1 MKRLFQIHPAD
12 TVAVALEG
20 ISAGEEGI
28 LSNGE
33 RFTVQ
38 EDIPAGHKAALRDI
52 ALGEEIRK
60 YGQVIG
66 AACRSIGKGEWVH
79 THNLASVMQSD
90 GEYTYTPGP
99 CLLPPQ
105 APAFFQGYRRPNGKV
120 GVRNEIWI
128 LPTVGCVNGVVSAIE
143 AESRR
148 ALAGAESS
156 VDGVFGFHHPLG
168 CSQLGEDHQM
178 TQHLLAGLIRHPNA
192 GGVLVVGLGCENNAI
207 AEMQKVL
214 DHWEPER
221 VRFLE
226 CQSCDDEIETGVR
239 LVKELWEYASGFHR
253 ELCPAA
259 ELMVGLK
266 CGGSD
271 GYSGITANPLVG
283 AFSDQL
289 LALGGTALLTE
300 VPEMFGAEQLLMD
313 RCRTREAFKETV
325 SLIRNFKGYFL
336 RYGQPVDEN
345 PSPGNRAGG
354 ITTLAE
360 KSLGCIQKAGS
371 GPVEGV
377 LSYGESPRRKG
388 LFLLQGPGND
398 LVAACAL
405 AASGAHLILFTTGRG
420 TPLGSPVP
428 TMKIA
433 SNSALAAK
441 KPRWIDFN
449 AGRLLEGERMDSL
462 SKELFMQVLEIAS
475 GQRVQA
481 ESLNRQELAIFR
493 DGVTL

>member
-12 TVAVALEG
+12 TVAVALES
-20 ISAGEEGI
+20 ISAGEGAM
-28 LSNGE
+28 LVSGE
-33 RFTVQ
+33 RLTLQ
-38 EDIPAGHKAALRDI
+38 EDIPAGHKAALREI
-52 ALGEEIRK
+52 APGEEIRK

-66 AACRSIGKGEWVH
+66 AASQPIRRGEWVH
-79 THNLASVMQSD
+79 THNTRSVMQAC
-90 GEYTYTPGP
+90 GTYTYTPRP
-99 CLLPPQ
+99 CNLPSQ
-105 APAFFQGYRRPNGKV
+105 KPAFFNGYRRPGGKV

-148 ALAGAESS
+148 ALAGAEGS
-156 VDGVFGFHHPLG
+156 VEGIYGFHHPLG

-178 TQHLLAGLIRHPNA
+178 TQRLLAGLIRHPNA

-207 AEMQKVL
+207 AEMQQVL
-214 DHWEPER
+214 GHWEPER

-226 CQSCDDEIETGVR
+226 CQSCEDEIEAGVQ
-239 LVKELWEYASGFHR
+239 LVKELWQYAAGFQR
-253 ELCPAA
+253 EICPAS
-259 ELMVGLK
+259 ELTVGLK

-283 AFSDQL
+283 AFSDRV

-300 VPEMFGAEQLLMD
+300 VPEMFGAEQFLMD
-313 RCRTREAFKETV
+313 RCRTREAFDRTV
-325 SLIRNFKGYFL
+325 SLINDFKAYFL

-377 LSYGESPRRKG
+377 LSYGEAPSRKG

-405 AASGAHLILFTTGRG
+405 ASSGSQLILFTTGRG

-433 SNSALAAK
+433 SNSVLAAK
-441 KPRWIDFN
+441 KPRWMDFN
-449 AGRLLEGERMDSL
+449 AGRLLEGENMESL
-462 SKELFMQVLEIAS
+462 SGELFQQVLAIAS